1 MICTNMSLPLLCPT
15 YMYLQEVG
23 CGIPLIGTLE
33 YTMSEL
39 QNIFS
44 LTIKSFKHSNLV
56 TIIVCTKLSFPYQIL
71 YVAKF
76 FWMNIF
82 VLLAH
87 LFALYRVSYRGR
99 DARGYP
105 LPGQSSPLHFL
116 KSPQLDQK
124 AYLKK

>member
-1 MICTNMSLPLLCPT
+1 MSD
-15 YMYLQEVG
+15 
-23 CGIPLIGTLE
+23 
-33 YTMSEL
+33 L

-44 LTIKSFKHSNLV
+44 LTIKSFKHSNLHVHVV

-71 YVAKF
+71 YVAKI

-99 DARGYP
+99 DARDIP
-105 LPGQSSPLHFL
+105 SPAKVPPCIF
-116 KSPQLDQK
+116 
-124 AYLKK
+124 

>member
-1 MICTNMSLPLLCPT
+1 
-15 YMYLQEVG
+15 
-23 CGIPLIGTLE
+23 
-33 YTMSEL
+33 MSEL

-44 LTIKSFKHSNLV
+44 LTIKSFKRSNLV

-105 LPGQSSPLHFL
+105 LPSQSSPLHFL
-116 KSPQLDQK
+116 KSSQLDQK
-124 AYLKK
+124 SYLKIKIKKFGSLNCNSHNPGWITIHRSA

>member
-1 MICTNMSLPLLCPT
+1 
-15 YMYLQEVG
+15 
-23 CGIPLIGTLE
+23 
-33 YTMSEL
+33 MSEL

-44 LTIKSFKHSNLV
+44 LTIKSFKHSNLHVHVV

-71 YVAKF
+71 YVAKI

-124 AYLKK
+124 KFFGSLNCNSHKPGWITIHRSA

>member
-1 MICTNMSLPLLCPT
+1 
-15 YMYLQEVG
+15 
-23 CGIPLIGTLE
+23 
-33 YTMSEL
+33 MSEL

-105 LPGQSSPLHFL
+105 LPGQSSPPAFFEIPPVGP
-116 KSPQLDQK
+116 KIIF
-124 AYLKK
+124 KKIIKKFGSLNCNSHKPR